1 MGRDVRRWEGSSA
14 RDTVERSTAYDP
26 IRARVAAPQQE
37 TLMQYPAEQA
47 TFLPLL
53 IVDWSMEHSHRR
65 TIVADDEATS
75 SRPADADARR
85 HRRVGY
91 IFAKALAPIRLIGA
105 R

>member
-1 MGRDVRRWEGSSA
+1 
-14 RDTVERSTAYDP
+14 
-26 IRARVAAPQQE
+26 
-37 TLMQYPAEQA
+37 MQYPAEQA

-65 TIVADDEATS
+65 TIVADYEASS
-75 SRPADADARR
+75 SRPADADAPR

-91 IFAKALAPIRLIGA
+91 IFAKALAPLRLIGA